1 MNQCSQ
7 SKIQLRKAYM
17 KVKSDRIIQPI
28 ALAIVLSSGVL
39 GLQTATATPLGSGF
53 SYQGKLTQ
61 NGAPANGSFDMQFYL
76 RDDVTGGNPVGPT
89 NAIAP
94 VVVTNGAFNVVLDF
108 GPVFAGQS
116 LWLEIGVRTNGSVL
130 PYTTLVPR
138 QPLTPSPGALYAELA
153 GAVTN
158 SAITSAMLANG
169 AITSSKLAA
178 NAVTGA
184 ALTNTISLG
193 GPSVNGELDIYHT
206 TPGGPAISLLG
217 SSSQISIYGHG
228 DNLEKVRLSDS
239 SGIGLLG
246 LNNNFGF
253 QGAALAA
260 NFFNGGG
267 LLFLNNTNGQ
277 TRALLSGG
285 SGGGLMNLNSPSGT
299 NTINVDG
306 NSSTFNAYSSVDGS
320 QKVSLGGSPWG
331 ELDLYNQRAGGFKG
345 AELFGGTGGG
355 GGELWLFNS
364 NGVLR
369 ADLGGNNLGGYL
381 DLWSSNNIHG
391 VHLDSSGGTGAFLD
405 MYNSINGRTLHLDTS
420 GDSWL
425 AGSRL
430 AVGPTFTPLANLYVL
445 GAGGATGLAYTNQ
458 AAIWG
463 DSATSPYGVVGTT
476 LRNTG
481 FGVTG
486 EAPNGLGVAGVGGT
500 GVYGISSS
508 TTGIGTFGY
517 SQHGFGAEGY
527 SNDGVGVWAHSDTG
541 SGLDIDSGAIQVAGA
556 GIGTSTAVFVH
567 RATAANIETG
577 ATHRTTIS
585 NPFCDANPNA
595 ILIITPNYNP
605 SQTGNV
611 LDTHALGVFYN
622 SSLLRWQIYH
632 QDFVTMTVN
641 AAYNVLIVKP

>member
-1 MNQCSQ
+1 MKMNYARIVQ
-7 SKIQLRKAYM
+7 SA
-17 KVKSDRIIQPI
+17 
-28 ALAIVLSSGVL
+28 ALGLLLSSGAL
-39 GLQTATATPLGSGF
+39 RLQTATATPLGSGF
-53 SYQGKLTQ
+53 SYQGKLAQ
-61 NGAPANGSFDMQFYL
+61 NGVPANGSFDMQFYL
-76 RDDVTGGNPVGPT
+76 RDAVSGGNPVGPT

-94 VVVTNGAFNVVLDF
+94 IVVTNGLFNVILDF

-138 QPLTPSPGALYAELA
+138 QPLAPSPGALYAELA

-158 SAITSAMLANG
+158 GAITSAMLANG

-193 GPSVNGELDIYHT
+193 TPGINGELDIYHT
-206 TPGGPAISLLG
+206 TPGGPAISLFG

-228 DNLEKVRLSDS
+228 DNLEKVRLVDG
-239 SGIGLLG
+239 SGIGELL
-246 LNNNFGF
+246 LNNNLGF
-253 QGAALAA
+253 QGAALVA

-267 LLFLNNTNGQ
+267 LLALNNTNGQ
-277 TRALLSGG
+277 TRASVSGG
-285 SGGGLMNLNSPSGT
+285 SSGGVMYLWNSSGT
-299 NTINVDG
+299 NTISVDG
-306 NSSTFNAYSSVDGS
+306 NSSAFNAYSSVDGS
-320 QKVSLGGSPWG
+320 QKVNLGGSPWG

-381 DLWSSNNIHG
+381 DLWSSNNIHT
-391 VHLDSSGGTGAFLD
+391 VHLDSSSGTGAFLD

-430 AVGPTFTPLANLYVL
+430 AIGPTFTPLANLYVL
-445 GAGGATGLAYTNQ
+445 GAGGVTGLDYTNQ

-463 DSATSPYGVVGTT
+463 DSATSLNGVVGTT

-481 FGVTG
+481 FGVAG
-486 EAPNGLGVAGVGGT
+486 EAPNGLGVSGIGQT

-508 TTGIGTFGY
+508 TTGIGMFGY
-517 SQHGFGAEGY
+517 SQHGTGAEGF

-567 RATAANIETG
+567 RATAANIEVG
-577 ATHRTTIS
+577 NTHRTTIS
-585 NPFCDANPNA
+585 NPFCDGNPNA

-611 LDTHALGVFYN
+611 LDTHPLGVFYN
-622 SSLLRWQIYH
+622 GSLLKWQLYH
-632 QDFVTMTVN
+632 QDFAAMTAN